1 MYWYNTFRSKEHT
14 SIYMNIIEF
23 LNTYD
28 IEKNTFNDEIKQY
41 EDPMNLSP
49 RSQEKQNSALVKFL
63 SLFVKF

>member
-14 SIYMNIIEF
+14 SIYMNIVEF

-28 IEKNTFNDEIKQY
+28 IEKQTFNEEIREY

>member
-1 MYWYNTFRSKEHT
+1 MYWYKSFLSKDHT
-14 SIYMNIIEF
+14 NIYMNIVDF

-28 IEKNTFNDEIKQY
+28 IEKQTFNEEIKQY

-49 RSQEKQNSALVKFL
+49 RSQEKRDSALVKFL